1 MYQFKPTQIKEVIIP
16 DNTENAEAFMYEY
29 TNLKND
35 MKYVGK
41 RKGKPLVGYYF
52 SSKDEKFIADFSDK
66 DAKFKFEVLEY
77 GSEVMML
84 AKETKELKRVNA
96 KNNDMYY
103 NQSNGYADD
112 SIIVDTDEM
121 IRIAKDILSKN
132 QSFTAYGITVVREKV
147 EKAVLLTMNK
157 LQTRRQ
163 TLFTK
168 HKQDLQQEILDKGG
182 NTDHLTVVYLE
193 ERNVKDKKGK
203 NIVNDQMIGG
213 NHSGSAILS
222 CKKADSVYVIRIPKE
237 IHKNWS
243 DAAVREL
250 SNFLNPRKKNRVL
263 ESELDDI
270 EDTIF
275 EKLVSGFKVNS
286 PEVVKIYNFF
296 HLNTRD
302 RTNISKKANKRIKDK
317 ESNALNWINY
327 SSDPYKS
334 DLEDKVK
341 DENNH
346 PNVFCKAYSTGKLDY
361 WRDILRINSINKGFI
376 DNKQPEKVIKV
387 YKVILWHPSKP
398 AETEHFKLNSANDK
412 YNLDWVW
419 NRNDKDTKE
428 SNICPVQVIIEY
440 LPSTK
445 MKDL

>member
-1 MYQFKPTQIKEVIIP
+1 MHQFNPSLLKKKIIP
-16 DNTENAEAFMYEY
+16 PNTEESESFMYEY
-29 TNLKND
+29 TNLKNN

-41 RKGKPLVGYYF
+41 RKGKPLEGYYF
-52 SSKDEKFIADFSDK
+52 SSEDKQFIADFSDK
-66 DAKFKFEVLEY
+66 DAEFKFEVLEY
-77 GSEVMML
+77 GTEKIIL
-84 AKETKELKRVNA
+84 AKETKVLKTVNA

-103 NQSNGYADD
+103 NQSNGWADD

-121 IRIAKDILSKN
+121 IRIAQDILSKN
-132 QSFTAYGITVVREKV
+132 QSFTANGITVVREKV
-147 EKAVLLTMNK
+147 EKTVLLTMNK

-168 HKQDLQQEILDKGG
+168 HKQELQLGILDKGG
-182 NTDHLTVVYLE
+182 NTDHLTIVYLE
-193 ERNVKDKKGK
+193 DRNVKNKKNK
-203 NIVNDQMIGG
+203 DVVNDQIIGG
-213 NHSGSAILS
+213 NHSEAAIQS
-222 CKKADSVYVIRIPKE
+222 CKKADSAYVIRIPKE

-243 DAAVREL
+243 DAAVRKL
-250 SNFLNPRKKNRVL
+250 ANFLNPRAKNRVL

-275 EKLVSGFKVNS
+275 EMLVDGFTVNS
-286 PEVVKIYNFF
+286 DDVIKVYNYYT
-296 HLNTRD
+296 LNTRD
-302 RTNISKKANKRIKDK
+302 RTNISKKAKKRIKDK

-334 DLEDKVK
+334 ELDDKVK

-361 WRDILRINSINKGFI
+361 WRDILRINSINKGFT

-387 YKVILWHPSKP
+387 YKVFLWHPSKP

-412 YNLDWVW
+412 YNLDWVF
-419 NRNDKDTKE
+419 NRNDKDSKE
-428 SNICPVQVIIEY
+428 SNICPVQVVIEY

-445 MKDL
+445 MKEL